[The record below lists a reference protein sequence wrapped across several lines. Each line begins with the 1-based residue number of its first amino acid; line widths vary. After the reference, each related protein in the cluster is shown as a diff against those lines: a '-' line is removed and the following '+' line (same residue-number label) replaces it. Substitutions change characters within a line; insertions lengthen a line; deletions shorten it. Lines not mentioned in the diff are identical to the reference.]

1 MQSPITLVKKKTR
14 RKCFGW
20 KCNQTEQ
27 RRGTCEKYGIPLT
40 NIAIKQSSG
49 AAPVKSVE
57 FLLTND
63 RVGRRNPQLYFC
75 CSGLYRQRA
84 NQTDGHVEQRQV
96 HDMLPIDV
104 RLLSDRCS
112 IDARFAIDFRQVFN
126 RSGDMFDK
134 FRLNS
139 NPHAKQQRFSNYCL
153 WNVSIDGVR
162 RRHPDQW
169 KLMSSGP

>member
-1 MQSPITLVKKKTR
+1 MFWLKVQSNRAAERHL
-14 RKCFGW
+14 RKVW
-20 KCNQTEQ
+20 NSLDKHCNQAEQ
-27 RRGTCEKYGIPLT
+27 RGSTCEKRGIP
-40 NIAIKQSSG
+40 
-49 AAPVKSVE
+49 
-57 FLLTND
+57 LTND

-84 NQTDGHVEQRQV
+84 NQTDGHVEQQQV

-126 RSGDMFDK
+126 RSGDTFNK

-162 RRHPDQW
+162 RRHPGQG